1 MSARC
6 HVFQPRASLAP
17 HGKGTRLS
25 LHRNF
30 AGTRLPPLQHAR
42 APRASPVA
50 VQANLFGRVVRIVK
64 SYTSAL
70 VGGLEDPEKILEQAV
85 SDMQND
91 LIRLR
96 QAAAEVT
103 AAQKRLQNKRDMAAQ
118 TADEWYRRAE
128 LALSKGDEELAR
140 EALTRRKAHAAT
152 ATQLEGQ
159 LAQQTKAVSTIMGN
173 MKMLEGKLQ
182 EAKLKKDTLKAR
194 AQSAKSARQI
204 QDMVAGLNTSSAL
217 GAFEK
222 MEEKVMAM
230 ESEAEAATM
239 LASPDD
245 GLESKFQQLE
255 AGNVEDD
262 LSELRRSLGTS
273 KPKQQL
279 PPGRPVRDAIDFE
292 LDEMRRNRQY

>member
-1 MSARC
+1 M
-6 HVFQPRASLAP
+6 
-17 HGKGTRLS
+17 
-25 LHRNF
+25 
-30 AGTRLPPLQHAR
+30 
-42 APRASPVA
+42 
-50 VQANLFGRVVRIVK
+50 
-64 SYTSAL
+64 
-70 VGGLEDPEKILEQAV
+70 GGLEDPEKILEQAV

-204 QDMVAGLNTSSAL
+204 QDMVGQGKEWGHGESSCVCVCVFVGYLSMAGWMGDMWLPQHLHIRVPPPHSVSPPPISS
-217 GAFEK
+217 
-222 MEEKVMAM
+222 
-230 ESEAEAATM
+230 
-239 LASPDD
+239 
-245 GLESKFQQLE
+245 
-255 AGNVEDD
+255 
-262 LSELRRSLGTS
+262 
-273 KPKQQL
+273 
-279 PPGRPVRDAIDFE
+279 
-292 LDEMRRNRQY
+292 RNCRWRG